1 MKSRKKEKN
10 EGNAD
15 LPGRLQDKSDDE
27 LSLFT
32 DNNFLGLNSSRRNFL
47 KVFGYS
53 FASSAVL
60 AACKRPVIKAIPY
73 AIQPPELTPRMP
85 LVYASTFYDGHEYC
99 AVVVKNIDGRPIK
112 IEGNELSE
120 YNGEGTTARVQ
131 ASVLSLYDDARLKYP
146 VMNKQRASWD
156 EIDQQILNS
165 LSKVNSDGGRIVLL
179 TPNIISPSTIK
190 LINEFGSGF
199 GNFSW
204 IKYDAVS
211 YSAML
216 EANQETFGNSAI
228 PDYYFQ
234 NADLVV
240 GINADFLGAWHS
252 PVHLIPRYITR
263 RKLNNDKAD
272 MLYHIQFE
280 SGLSLTGSNAD
291 RRIQIK
297 PSEEKLLLADLYN
310 RIAGVTGTAS
320 IPSQQFRLDLTNLA
334 NRLLSSK
341 GRSIVVS
348 GTNDKDIQLLVN
360 GINWMLGNY
369 GPCIDI
375 QNPVNIASGT
385 DASINKFIDDVSQGG
400 VKALLMYD
408 VNPVYDFPEGEFA
421 KALENIPVVVNMTV
435 SQNETVG
442 EGLYECPV
450 NHYLESWSDY
460 EIKPGQ
466 LSLAQPC
473 INPIFDTRSFQD
485 SLLRWSGKVT
495 SWHDYLMSSWESDY
509 FSKSHGSSFTQ
520 FWNKCVADGIFSY
533 SAPVKDKIDFRPE
546 ALSSIT
552 IEAESG
558 AGYEIIFNE
567 SIALGNG
574 KHANNPWLMEL
585 PDPISRHCWE
595 NVAYIS
601 PADASALGVET
612 GQVIKVGDLLTIP
625 AFIQPGQAT
634 GTVSVALGYG
644 HTDAGPV
651 ASEKGVNVFP
661 FAAFRNGN
669 RRYNISVQKIVATER
684 LEKLG
689 IMQMHNSQEGR
700 PLVRDTVLSKY
711 RENPGAGNELH
722 EEFQKMHKSLYPD
735 APYDG
740 FHWTLAIDLNACIG
754 CGTCVIACQAENN
767 SPTVGKEQVRLN
779 RIMQW
784 IKVHR
789 YYSDDADNPE
799 VYFQPVFCQH
809 CDDAPCENVCPVSA
823 TTHNNEGLN
832 QMTYN
837 RCVGTK
843 YCMNNCPY
851 RVRRFNW
858 FRFTNN
864 KAFDYNTASDL
875 GKMVLN
881 PDVTVRERGVV
892 EKCTFCVQRIQ
903 AKKLQAKLEN
913 RTLKDLEIKT
923 ACMQACP
930 AGAIVFGNFKDQNS
944 LVYKTFADPRRYHLL
959 EELHTLP
966 SVGFLTKVRNDDHIM

>member
-1 MKSRKKEKN
+1 M
-10 EGNAD
+10 
-15 LPGRLQDKSDDE
+15 
-27 LSLFT
+27 
-32 DNNFLGLNSSRRNFL
+32 
-47 KVFGYS
+47 
-53 FASSAVL
+53 
-60 AACKRPVIKAIPY
+60 
-73 AIQPPELTPRMP
+73 
-85 LVYASTFYDGHEYC
+85 
-99 AVVVKNIDGRPIK
+99 
-112 IEGNELSE
+112 
-120 YNGEGTTARVQ
+120 
-131 ASVLSLYDDARLKYP
+131 
-146 VMNKQRASWD
+146 
-156 EIDQQILNS
+156 
-165 LSKVNSDGGRIVLL
+165 
-179 TPNIISPSTIK
+179 
-190 LINEFGSGF
+190 
-199 GNFSW
+199 
-204 IKYDAVS
+204 
-211 YSAML
+211 
-216 EANQETFGNSAI
+216 
-228 PDYYFQ
+228 
-234 NADLVV
+234 
-240 GINADFLGAWHS
+240 
-252 PVHLIPRYITR
+252 
-263 RKLNNDKAD
+263 
-272 MLYHIQFE
+272 
-280 SGLSLTGSNAD
+280 
-291 RRIQIK
+291 
-297 PSEEKLLLADLYN
+297 
-310 RIAGVTGTAS
+310 
-320 IPSQQFRLDLTNLA
+320 
-334 NRLLSSK
+334 
-341 GRSIVVS
+341 
-348 GTNDKDIQLLVN
+348 
-360 GINWMLGNY
+360 
-369 GPCIDI
+369 
-375 QNPVNIASGT
+375 
-385 DASINKFIDDVSQGG
+385 
-400 VKALLMYD
+400 
-408 VNPVYDFPEGEFA
+408 
-421 KALENIPVVVNMTV
+421 
-435 SQNETVG
+435 
-442 EGLYECPV
+442 
-450 NHYLESWSDY
+450 
-460 EIKPGQ
+460 
-466 LSLAQPC
+466 
-473 INPIFDTRSFQD
+473 
-485 SLLRWSGKVT
+485 
-495 SWHDYLMSSWESDY
+495 
-509 FSKSHGSSFTQ
+509 
-520 FWNKCVADGIFSY
+520 
-533 SAPVKDKIDFRPE
+533 
-546 ALSSIT
+546 
-552 IEAESG
+552 
-558 AGYEIIFNE
+558 
-567 SIALGNG
+567 
-574 KHANNPWLMEL
+574 
-585 PDPISRHCWE
+585 
-595 NVAYIS
+595 
-601 PADASALGVET
+601 GVET

>member
-1 MKSRKKEKN
+1 MKSRKKERNVKN
-10 EGNAD
+10 D
-15 LPGRLQDKSDDE
+15 
-27 LSLFT
+27 LSLIRAQEQPM
-32 DNNFLGLNSSRRNFL
+32 DDLSLLMDQNFLRLNSSRRNFL

-53 FASSAVL
+53 FASAAVL
-60 AACKRPVIKAIPY
+60 AACKRPVIQAIPY
-73 AIQPPELTPRMP
+73 AVQPPELIPRIP
-85 LVYASTFYDGHEYC
+85 LFYASTFYDGHEYC
-99 AVVVKNIDGRPIK
+99 SVVVKNIDGRPIK
-112 IEGNELSE
+112 IEGNQLSE
-120 YNGEGTTARVQ
+120 YNGEATTARVQ
-131 ASVLSLYDDARLKYP
+131 ASVLSLYDDARLKHP
-146 VMNKQRASWD
+146 VMKKQRTSWE
-156 EIDQQILNS
+156 EIDQQIIKD
-165 LSKVNSDGGRIVLL
+165 LSKINSEGGRIVLI

-216 EANQETFGNSAI
+216 EANQESFGNSAI

-234 NADLVV
+234 NSDLVV
-240 GINADFLGAWHS
+240 GINADFLGTWHS
-252 PVHLIPRYITR
+252 PVHLISRYVAR
-263 RKLNNDKAD
+263 RKLSNGKAD

-310 RIAGVTGTAS
+310 RIANQTDGAT

-334 NRLLSSK
+334 NRLIAAK

-348 GTNDKDIQLLVN
+348 GTNDKEIQLLVN
-360 GINWMLGNY
+360 GINWMLANY
-369 GPCIDI
+369 ETCIDL
-375 QNPVNIASGT
+375 QNPVNIASGI
-385 DASINKFIDDVSQGG
+385 DGNISRFMDDVNQGRIR
-400 VKALLMYD
+400 ALLMYD
-408 VNPVYDFPEGEFA
+408 VNPVFDFPGGEFS
-421 KALENIPVVVNMTV
+421 KALVNIPVVVNMTA
-435 SQNETVG
+435 SQNESVG

-450 NHYLESWSDY
+450 NHFLESWSDY

-485 SLLRWSGKVT
+485 SLLKWSGRET
-495 SWHDYLMSSWESDY
+495 TWHDYLVSSWQDEY
-509 FSKSHGSSFTQ
+509 FPRSGISSFQQ
-520 FWNKCVADGIFSY
+520 FWNKCLGDGVFSY
-533 SAPVKDKIDFRPE
+533 SAPVKDKVVFRSGV
-546 ALSSIT
+546 LSSINT
-552 IEAESG
+552 NAEQPE
-558 AGYEIIFNE
+558 GYEIIFLE
-567 SIALGNG
+567 SVALGNG

-595 NVAYIS
+595 NVAFIS
-601 PADASALGVET
+601 PADAGALGVET
-612 GQVIKVGDLLTIP
+612 GQVIRVGDILTIP
-625 AFIQPGQAT
+625 ALVQPGQAL
-634 GTVSVALGYG
+634 GTISIALGYG

-651 ASEKGVNVFP
+651 ASDKGVNVFP
-661 FAAFRNGN
+661 FAVFRNGN
-669 RRYNISVQKIVATER
+669 RRYNLTVQKIVPTGRIE
-684 LEKLG
+684 ELG
-689 IMQMHNSQEGR
+689 IMQMHNSQEGM
-700 PLVRDTVLSKY
+700 PLVRETVLSKY
-711 RENPGAGNELH
+711 RENPGTGNELH

-767 SPTVGKEQVRLN
+767 SPTVGKKQVRLN

-784 IKVHR
+784 IKIHR
-789 YYSDDADNPE
+789 YYSDDPDNPK

-823 TTHNNEGLN
+823 TTHNNEGL

-858 FRFTNN
+858 YRFTNN

-913 RTLKDLEIKT
+913 RPLKDLEIKT

-930 AGAIVFGNFKDQNS
+930 AGAIVFGNFKDKDS
-944 LVYKTFADPRRYHLL
+944 LIYSLFADPRRYHLL

-966 SVGFLTKVRNDDHIM
+966 SVGFLTKVWNDDHIM